1 MSNPFSM
8 FDGPLRAQAALAAET
23 LSQLNVPI
31 VDALARQRELADNLA
46 TAAEQIAALS
56 QQVDILARQH
66 GEAADS
72 LRAALEPYLRY
83 VEWLGDV
90 GSGGRPTTR

>member
-1 MSNPFSM
+1 VTDPFSL

-31 VDALARQRELADNLA
+31 VDALARQRDLADNLA
-46 TAAEQIAALS
+46 AAAEQIAALS
-56 QQVDILARQH
+56 QQVETLARQH
-66 GEAADS
+66 GEVADS

-83 VEWLGDV
+83 VEWLGDI
-90 GSGGRPTTR
+90 GAGGRPTGR